1 MTADSPIL
9 IATAIIYV
17 VSVFGAAIWGYFK
30 TETEEDF
37 LAAGRSIGPWVGGAV
52 LAATQISAGTFVG
65 TLGRHYLT
73 GVSWIWIWFG
83 LWTGWII
90 SAIFVAPKLRRFG
103 ALTVAEYVGKRF
115 ASEGAHTLA
124 AGLIILTY
132 TIYLTAQFQAMG
144 EISSAIFGASPIW
157 AMVALLATTGFYTA
171 VGGVHTSSYVEF
183 VQTIV
188 LLLTLLLALPVVV
201 YHAGGLVPLGEYVGS
216 IEPRMTDW
224 WFGPGEILAFGL
236 AFGLSIAA
244 APYEMTRYYS
254 MRDVSTVRYAIG
266 ISMVI
271 QLLIGGSV
279 MVLGIGMRGL
289 FPYLPSADQASSIMA
304 ASVMAPVLGSLFLIM
319 MLGAIIDTVNSILLV
334 TGGAFAHDLYKR
346 LVDPAASERRLLVV
360 NRVSIVVL
368 GLLPF
373 WFALQRFGDVQ
384 TIVIEQAKF
393 IASFFFVP
401 VVLGLNWRRGTKA
414 GAIWSMVAG
423 FAGCLIWTFTL
434 QRSFATHGIDSVEVG
449 VVLSTVAF
457 IVASLLTR
465 PTPQANL
472 RIFFDET
479 PAERRLAV
487 VEVGGFEE

>member
-1 MTADSPIL
+1 MTADSPVL
-9 IATAIIYV
+9 LVTTIIYLLSV
-17 VSVFGAAIWGYFK
+17 VGAALWGFFK
-30 TETEEDF
+30 TKTEEDF
-37 LAAGRSIGPWVGGAV
+37 LAAGRTIGPWVGGAV

-90 SAIFVAPKLRRFG
+90 SAVFVAPKLRRFG
-103 ALTVAEYVGKRF
+103 ALTVADYIGKRF
-115 ASEGAHTLA
+115 ASEGAHTIS
-124 AGLIILTY
+124 AGLIIVTY

-144 EISSAIFGASPIW
+144 EISSAIFGVSPIW
-157 AMVALLATTGFYTA
+157 AMIALLATTGFYTA
-171 VGGVHTSSYVEF
+171 LGGVHTSSYVEF

-188 LLLTLLLALPVVV
+188 LLLALVLALPVVV
-201 YHAGGLVPLGEYVGS
+201 YHAGGLVALGEYVGS
-216 IEPRMTDW
+216 IDPRITGW
-224 WFGPGEILAFGL
+224 WFSARDLLAFGL
-236 AFGLSIAA
+236 AFGFSIAA

-279 MVLGIGMRGL
+279 MILGIGMRGL
-289 FPYLPSADQASSIMA
+289 FPSLPSADQASSIMA
-304 ASVMAPVLGSLFLIM
+304 STVMAPVLGSLFLIM
-319 MLGAIIDTVNSILLV
+319 MVGAIIDTVNSVLLV

-346 LVDPAASERRLLVV
+346 LVDPQATERRLLAI
-360 NRVSIVVL
+360 NRLSIVVL

-401 VVLGLNWRRGTKA
+401 VVLGLNWRRGTKE

-423 FAGCLIWTFTL
+423 FAGCLLWTLTF
-434 QRSFATHGIDSVEVG
+434 QRSFATHGIDSAEVG
-449 VVLSTVAF
+449 VVLSALVF
-457 IVASLLTR
+457 VFVSLRTP
-465 PTPQANL
+465 PTPDENL
-472 RIFFDET
+472 RIFFDK
-479 PAERRLAV
+479 
-487 VEVGGFEE
+487 